1 MVDICPETP
10 PPLETEHKD
19 LAKHGTPKSPK
30 FVPFSSL
37 DTIIRPR
44 PFSSITSAPSQ
55 QPQTHFSPRSIPT
68 IARHDPTFNPPN
80 LVTRINDWELFL
92 QKPDRKLQNTFDA
105 NPFPS
110 NQNLFPK
117 TEPTPIKFIDTRI
130 PPFDSDDI
138 KIWFKIFEANLHQYL
153 ENDETTYNAL
163 LGRLGCKHIRHINY
177 VLDHPN
183 PTYTMLKTAL
193 LKTYDIPQST
203 RWELLKKSSPIGDR
217 RPFELMADLKSIYG
231 AFKTEEDTARFILLN
246 EFYAR
251 LPEHVS
257 AILKM
262 FDKAETL
269 EEISL
274 RADKIFEQQQPAAKT
289 SPSSTFTHSKISNE
303 ELSAKI
309 DSLMAE
315 MKSMGLQQQTVIHQP
330 PPKFFLPSDYSFSQA
345 SRPSS
350 QLSQYGAKPNF
361 NNRRSNKQTLAFT
374 NPNHNS
380 KRSLGTA
387 SSINSSRVPTHSSTP
402 ASFQPFLSKANPPTQ
417 AHNKFN

>member
-1 MVDICPETP
+1 MHNFSGYRLRTRYIPINNLTRIDMVDIRPDNP
-10 PPLETEHKD
+10 PPLETEQED
-19 LAKHGTPKSPK
+19 VAKHGTHKSLK
-30 FVPFSSL
+30 LVPFSSL
-37 DTIIRPR
+37 NTIIRPR

-55 QPQTHFSPRSIPT
+55 QPQPHFSRRSILT
-68 IARHDPTFNPPN
+68 IARHNPTFNPPN
-80 LVTRINDWELFL
+80 LDTRINDWDPFL
-92 QKPDRKLQNTFDA
+92 QKPDRKPQNTFDA
-105 NPFPS
+105 NPFPY
-110 NQNLFPK
+110 NQGLFPK

-130 PPFDSDDI
+130 PPFDTDDI

-153 ENDETTYNAL
+153 ENDKTMYNAL
-163 LGRLGCKHIRHINY
+163 LGRLGCKHIRRINY

-183 PTYTMLKTAL
+183 PIYTMLKTAL

-203 RWELLKKSSPIGDR
+203 RWELLKKSPPIGDR
-217 RPFELMADLKSIYG
+217 RRSELMADLKSIYG

-262 FDKAETL
+262 FDKAETP

-289 SPSSTFTHSKISNE
+289 SLSSTFNHSKIPNK

-309 DSLMAE
+309 DSLIAE
-315 MKSMGLQQQTVIHQP
+315 MKSMGPQQQTVIHQP
-330 PPKFFLPSDYSFSQA
+330 PPQFYPPSDYSFSQA
-345 SRPSS
+345 RRPRS

-380 KRSLGTA
+380 IRNLG
-387 SSINSSRVPTHSSTP
+387 ILLH
-402 ASFQPFLSKANPPTQ
+402 L
-417 AHNKFN
+417 